1 MRVILAAAVAA
12 FITGPLL
19 AEDRSGQNEPRRSV
33 LAQAP
38 QGATIPAQQT
48 PVISGVP
55 AGAPAQAAGV
65 IERQVEGELL
75 GTDLMGQPLH
85 AASGGVKIGD
95 VVDVLISTDRKLR
108 GVIVALDGQGP
119 QKKRVGIPF
128 EAIQRAP
135 GDQRQVRLVANLDPA
150 ALRAAKDFEGLA
162 KEASLDDNQDL
173 TKPGAA
179 TGGSVPPTR

>member
-1 MRVILAAAVAA
+1 MRMILAAVMAA
-12 FITGPLL
+12 SFAAPLL
-19 AEDRSGQNEPRRSV
+19 AEDLSSQNHRYGMV

-55 AGAPAQAAGV
+55 AASGTQAVGV
-65 IERQVEGELL
+65 IERQMEGELL
-75 GTDLMGQPLH
+75 GTDLVGQPLH
-85 AASGGVKIGD
+85 AASGGAKIGD

-108 GVIVALDGQGP
+108 GVVVALEGQGA
-119 QKKRVGIPF
+119 QKKRVGVPF
-128 EAIQRAP
+128 EAIQRAG
-135 GDQRQVRLVANLDPA
+135 GDQRQVRLVANIDPA

-173 TKPGAA
+173 TRPCAA